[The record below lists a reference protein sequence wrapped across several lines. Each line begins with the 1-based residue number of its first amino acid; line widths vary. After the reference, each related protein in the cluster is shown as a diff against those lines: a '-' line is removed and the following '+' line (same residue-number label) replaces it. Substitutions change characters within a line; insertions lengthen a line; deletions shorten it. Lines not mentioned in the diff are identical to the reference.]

1 MNSVLRNLAVWFVL
15 GSLLIYVFN
24 NIENSGVTE
33 QISYSQF
40 KEEVLSDRVA
50 KVVYKGDQM
59 TITGERLDGSKFE
72 TTHPIFKKDEAVDNA
87 IQDNGII
94 AVYEKIE
101 QPSIWSQLLV
111 GAFPIILLL
120 GIFFFFMRQMQ
131 GGMSGKGGPMSFGKS
146 KAKLMEG
153 GKVKTTLKMWLG
165 VKKLSKTSK
174 NLLIF

>member
-1 MNSVLRNLAVWFVL
+1 MNSMLRNLLVWVIL

-24 NIENSGVTE
+24 NIENTTARE

-40 KEEVLSDRVA
+40 KEEILSDRIA

-59 TITGERLDGSKFE
+59 TITGDRLDGSKFE

-146 KAKLMEG
+146 KAKLMEAERL
-153 GKVKTTLKMWLG
+153 KQILKMLQV
-165 VKKLSKTSK
+165 VKRLNRMFKS
-174 NLLIF
+174 

>member
-24 NIENSGVTE
+24 SIENSGVTE

-40 KEEVLSDRVA
+40 KEEILSDRIA

-59 TITGERLDGSKFE
+59 TITGERLDGSRFE

-120 GIFFFFMRQMQ
+120 VF
-131 GGMSGKGGPMSFGKS
+131 SFS
-146 KAKLMEG
+146 
-153 GKVKTTLKMWLG
+153 
-165 VKKLSKTSK
+165 S
-174 NLLIF
+174 

>member
-24 NIENSGVTE
+24 NIENSGVRE

-101 QPSIWSQLLV
+101 QPSILSQLLV
-111 GAFPIILLL
+111 GAFPPT
-120 GIFFFFMRQMQ
+120 IFQ
-131 GGMSGKGGPMSFGKS
+131 PNFGVGLHLKS
-146 KAKLMEG
+146 ITIDYALTDIGDQSAALYSNIFSIKLDLNKSE
-153 GKVKTTLKMWLG
+153 K
-165 VKKLSKTSK
+165 
-174 NLLIF
+174 